1 MIENKLSK
9 QGLGISM
16 PEVGFLRLSQVLQ
29 FLPISRTAFY
39 NGVREG
45 RYPKPVKLSERTS
58 AWKVE
63 EIRGLISRLGGDV

>member
-1 MIENKLSK
+1 MN
-9 QGLGISM
+9 GISLRYSKTGM
-16 PEVGFLRLSQVLQ
+16 KVPEIGFLRLAQVLEL
-29 FLPISRTAFY
+29 LPISRTAFY

-63 EIRGLISRLGGDV
+63 EIRGLISRLGGDL